1 MVVQT
6 LQATRMQGVDLSSHR
21 VARNERSLQKKEHS
35 TCDLQVK
42 QPASVPTVNTHVR
55 WRSIVRRTSPWVLAA
70 MRRREPVRHRGP
82 RAMEAFWASRGT
94 R

>member
-21 VARNERSLQKKEHS
+21 MARHERSLQEKEHS

-42 QPASVPTVNTHVR
+42 QPQ
-55 WRSIVRRTSPWVLAA
+55 L
-70 MRRREPVRHRGP
+70 
-82 RAMEAFWASRGT
+82 
-94 R
+94 